1 MGSTSSNHLN
11 NHQINHHNHHSH
23 HHHHHHHQHNQRQN
37 GKCDLPIDQQNQVA
51 SFINNRR
58 VQTLDSNAKKKRHNL
73 ASFATLKKR
82 LVRRNRRGSK
92 SFDHGQV
99 LRHFLA
105 GWSTRDLLQL
115 VEEYESTALLK
126 ELSFQ
131 AEIAR
136 PNATN
141 VSHDLAELYDFKYA
155 ADTYLIFRGV
165 HFPVHKALVCVRC
178 PFFRELLGKIN
189 TFGARVQ
196 VNSLDQIPGIRPEIF
211 NDLLRYLYSGEL
223 SPTVPLTTIDPS
235 TNSTTL
241 QLTGDGNTSYEGL
254 LLRLSERFGVP
265 NDLDRDMKHLLET
278 GLYSDAC
285 LCFSGNNNCGD
296 RGVAGSMARK
306 CRSCSDQAEYSCHS
320 AVLASRSPFFK
331 NVVLRHQRRFAE
343 MAAKNDQMINTA
355 NQKIKIILDESI
367 VPRRFARVILHSMYR
382 DSTDILSVLPSCV
395 CTCAL
400 LNQNP
405 DPIAGMS
412 NLSSPAGINGANSN
426 CGVPGSLVGHS
437 MNSLA
442 SSATLTSSIAAGL
455 SSHSSSLASFS
466 SAGLGPGSRDS
477 AAPSPG
483 PYMMS
488 GSCSS
493 STASGPTVSSHTGL
507 YVQEIMDLYEIARF
521 LELDSLI
528 QTCEDMIVDS
538 LSIDT
543 LVTVLKWSEQ
553 PYGSPWVRRQA
564 LHFLREEFSSIAS
577 SNVLYQLEMS
587 HLMDALK
594 SSFLQASELEVLQA
608 VVKWGETK
616 LLKKMEERGK

>member
-1 MGSTSSNHLN
+1 MGTASSHLN
-11 NHQINHHNHHSH
+11 QLGHSH
-23 HHHHHHHQHNQRQN
+23 HQRQQ
-37 GKCDLPIDQQNQVA
+37 GKCHELPSDQQPSHP
-51 SFINNRR
+51 SFLHPRG
-58 VQTLDSNAKKKRHNL
+58 VQTLDSAAKKKRHNL

-115 VEEYESTALLK
+115 VEEYESTGLLK

-136 PNATN
+136 PTATT

-196 VNSLDQIPGIRPEIF
+196 VNSLDQIPGLRPEIF

-223 SPTVPLTTIDPS
+223 SPTAPLTAIDPS
-235 TNSTTL
+235 TNSTAL
-241 QLTGDGNTSYEGL
+241 QLTGDASTSYEGV

-285 LCFSGNNNCGD
+285 LCFSGNNNCNDHGP
-296 RGVAGSMARK
+296 GSSMTRK

-343 MAAKNDQMINTA
+343 MAAKSDQMINTA
-355 NQKIKIILDESI
+355 NQKIKIVLDESI

-382 DSTDILSVLPSCV
+382 DSTDILSILPSCV

-400 LNQNP
+400 LNQTP
-405 DPIAGMS
+405 DPAINAGPYGIS
-412 NLSSPAGINGANSN
+412 GASSSTGVNGGAIST
-426 CGVPGSLVGHS
+426 CVPGSIVAHS

-466 SAGLGPGSRDS
+466 SAGLGPGNSRDS
-477 AAPSPG
+477 SAPSPV
-483 PYMMS
+483 PYMVS
-488 GSCSS
+488 GSCSTSIS
-493 STASGPTVSSHTGL
+493 SGSTVTSHTGL
-507 YVQEIMDLYEIARF
+507 YVKEIMDLYEIARF

-528 QTCEDMIVDS
+528 QTCEDMIIDS
-538 LSIDT
+538 LSIET

-577 SNVLYQLEMS
+577 SNVLYQLELS
-587 HLMDALK
+587 HLVDGLK

-608 VVKWGETK
+608 VIKWGENK